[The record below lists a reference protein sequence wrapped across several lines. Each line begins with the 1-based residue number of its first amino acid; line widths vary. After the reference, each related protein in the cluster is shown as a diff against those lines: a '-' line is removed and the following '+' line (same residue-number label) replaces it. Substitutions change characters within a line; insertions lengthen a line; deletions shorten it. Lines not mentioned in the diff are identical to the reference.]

1 MSIYV
6 YVDGESH
13 YLRSEK
19 CWQTINND
27 PSLSLETANPTKRP
41 AALVQSL
48 LTKSAQT
55 LTFHAKGKVFW
66 DAHCVNDFVLHSAG
80 LPDQISARI
89 ISRATYFTSLVGD
102 DDALH
107 SLRLLIRWA
116 GLEPVVLPEPSALAA
131 QRQNVL
137 TKQGLIEKP
146 KGVDIALSVRLLE
159 DAQHGNFD
167 FCYLFTSD
175 VDFLPA
181 IEAVRRMGKRVCVAG
196 FRQGLGNRSALE
208 YAPDL
213 FIDLGQY
220 MSDRYSINSSG
231 GLGKAARAP
240 SHQQYRS

>member
-19 CWQTINND
+19 CWQSINND
-27 PSLSLETANPTKRP
+27 TSLSLETADPTKRP
-41 AALVQSL
+41 NPLVQSL
-48 LTKSAQT
+48 LTKSAQP

-66 DAHCVNDFVLHSAG
+66 DAHCVNDFARHLAG
-80 LPDQISARI
+80 LPDLISARVL
-89 ISRATYFTSLVGD
+89 SRATYFTSLVGD

-107 SLRLLIRWA
+107 SLRLLIRSA

-131 QRQNVL
+131 QRQNLL
-137 TKQGLIEKP
+137 TQHCLIEKP

-159 DAQHGNFD
+159 DAQHGNFEY
-167 FCYLFTSD
+167 CYLFTSD

-196 FRQGLGNRSALE
+196 FREGMGKRSALE

-213 FIDLGQY
+213 FIDLGEY
-220 MSDRYSINSSG
+220 MPDRYSISRSG
-231 GLGKAARAP
+231 GQGAAARAP
-240 SHQQYRS
+240 SHR